1 MNLYLAIFFLF
12 RKKEK
17 LCAMYIFVS
26 LCGWLHMQL
35 EMRCDY
41 YFYSY
46 SFAVLIFEDE
56 TIMMTTDVLQPAAS
70 ATAAVLGVNSSKSI
84 FSSSYVLNDS
94 IAILWKLIKT
104 G

>member
-1 MNLYLAIFFLF
+1 
-12 RKKEK
+12 
-17 LCAMYIFVS
+17 MYIFVS

-56 TIMMTTDVLQPAAS
+56 TIMMTTDVLRPAAF
-70 ATAAVLGVNSSKSI
+70 AAAAAAVLGVNSSKSI